1 MEDKRAVGVMSCQAL
16 RKAKPYLAMVSL
28 QFGYAGMYII
38 SMVSLKRGMSHYV
51 LATYRHVVAT
61 ILIAPLAVVFERKIR
76 PKMTLPIFLRIVAL
90 GFLEPVLDQN
100 FYYLGM
106 KTTSATFAS
115 ATINMVPAITFIMA
129 IMFRLETVNFKKLHG
144 VAKLVGTVITVMGT
158 MVMTLYKGP
167 IIDFM
172 KGRGH
177 ESHHKTSTQSS
188 GDDQH
193 LVTGTL
199 MLLASC
205 SSWAGF
211 FILQSF
217 TLKKYPAELSLTA
230 WICLMGMVEG
240 AIVTLVMERDLTVW
254 AIGWD
259 SRLIAPVYSGVVCSG
274 ITYYVQGVVSRERG
288 PVFVTTFSPLCMII
302 TAVLGLIVLAEQ
314 IHLGSLIGAIV
325 IVLGLYTVVWGKS
338 KDILPNSKAIVAD
351 EKGTSQELPITVDI
365 TSANRSSSIASID
378 HINKDV
384 VAGVSKIPAALTVPH
399 H

>member
-1 MEDKRAVGVMSCQAL
+1 MEDKRAAGAMSCRAL

-38 SMVSLKRGMSHYV
+38 SMISMKRGLSHYI

-61 ILIAPLAVVFERKIR
+61 ILIAPFAIVFERTIR

-100 FYYLGM
+100 FYFLGM
-106 KTTSATFAS
+106 KTTSAAFAS
-115 ATINMVPAITFIMA
+115 AVINMLPAIAFIMA
-129 IMFRLETVNFKKLHG
+129 IMFRLETVNFKKLHS
-144 VAKLVGTVITVMGT
+144 VAKVVGTVITVMGA

-172 KGRGH
+172 KGRGQ
-177 ESHHKTSTQSS
+177 SHHKTSTQSS

-199 MLLASC
+199 MLLVSC

-259 SRLIAPVYSGVVCSG
+259 SRLIAPVYSGIVCSG
-274 ITYYVQGVVSRERG
+274 IAYYVQGVVNRERG

-314 IHLGSLIGAIV
+314 IHLGSVIGAIV

-338 KDILPNSKAIVAD
+338 KDILPNSKGIVAD

-399 H
+399 P